1 MMSFRLH
8 DLRAI
13 AEMSARERGSVDP
26 SSWRYRKQFDV
37 VAGSLQYRIDEFIRG
52 DWEPTP
58 GPTRISI
65 PVNLRFSGDVVFLDR
80 GNVPDAGLKTGQLLN
95 WLVVQRSIEPFCI
108 HRAHLR
114 LTGGRG
120 WRVVSV
126 PEHCGGGV
134 IYERPEALRE
144 RPSRAAH
151 RPTPNSRW
159 TSAPGP
165 PPKLIRR

>member
-1 MMSFRLH
+1 MLSFRLH
-8 DLRAI
+8 ERRAVAEKSLR
-13 AEMSARERGSVDP
+13 RRWSVDP
-26 SSWRYRKQFDV
+26 SSWRYCKQFDV
-37 VAGSLQYRIDEFIRG
+37 VAGSLQYRIDELIRG
-52 DWEPTP
+52 TWEPQP
-58 GPTRISI
+58 GPARVSI
-65 PVNLRFSGDVVFLDR
+65 PVNLRFSEDVVFRNR
-80 GNVPDAGLKTGQLLN
+80 GKVPDAGLKTGQLLN

-126 PEHCGGGV
+126 PEPCGGGG
-134 IYERPEALRE
+134 IYGRPEALRE

>member
-1 MMSFRLH
+1 MMSFMLH
-8 DLRAI
+8 ERRAI
-13 AEMSARERGSVDP
+13 AEKSLRRRWSVEP
-26 SSWRYRKQFDV
+26 SSWRYCKQFDV
-37 VAGSLQYRIDEFIRG
+37 VAGSLQYRIDELIRG
-52 DWEPTP
+52 TWEPQP
-58 GPTRISI
+58 GPARVSI
-65 PVNLRFSGDVVFLDR
+65 PVNLRFSEDVVFLDR

-108 HRAHLR
+108 QRAHLR

-134 IYERPEALRE
+134 IYERPDALRE
-144 RPSRAAH
+144 RSGRAAR

-159 TSAPGP
+159 TSAPSP
-165 PPKLIRR
+165 RPKLISR